1 MTLPHPPRR
10 LPLLGDPVTMNL
22 RAPMQAL
29 VDVAPRIGPLFE
41 TTTLG
46 ARYVIAVGADVVAEL
61 NDEKRFAKHLG
72 PELEGLVPAA
82 GDGLFTAENESTNW
96 QAAHQLLVPAF
107 SQQAMRNYHPVML
120 EVAAELTDKWDRR
133 LGGAVDVPADMT
145 RVALETIGRSA
156 AGYSFG
162 SFEGTGQHP
171 FVRHM
176 IGVLKG
182 SLVEAFLRRSW
193 LPKWMAAAGAWQVR
207 RHGDQMKL
215 IVDEIVEERRRSQGN
230 TDDLLALMLRPG
242 ADGTPILDEANIRY
256 QLITFLVAGHETT
269 SGALSFAL
277 HHLSMRPD
285 VVDAAREEID
295 RVWGDTSSP
304 SFEQVTKLR
313 YVRRVFDE
321 TLRLHPTVPGYFR
334 KARHD
339 TTLSTGHPVQ
349 ADDWF
354 LVLVG
359 GLHRDPLWGP
369 DPDEFDPDRFL
380 PDLVRARPGHL
391 YKPFGTGLR
400 SCIGRQFAI
409 HEAVLILAT
418 LIRRYDLTANPG
430 YRLRTSER
438 LTAIPRRLRLT
449 PTIAS
454 RTLPRSADV
463 DPAKRYV

>member
-1 MTLPHPPRR
+1 
-10 LPLLGDPVTMNL
+10 MNL

-29 VDVAPRIGPLFE
+29 VDIAPRVGPLFE

-46 ARYVIAVGADVVAEL
+46 ARYVHAVGADVVAEL

-72 PELEGLVPAA
+72 PELTGLIPAA
-82 GDGLFTAENESTNW
+82 GDGLFTAENDSPNW
-96 QAAHQLLVPAF
+96 HAAHQLLVPAF
-107 SQQAMRNYHPVML
+107 SQQAMRTYHPVML
-120 EVAAELTDKWDRR
+120 DVATELTTKWDGM
-133 LGGAVDVPADMT
+133 LGQAVDVPADMT
-145 RVALETIGRSA
+145 RVALETISRSA

-162 SFEGTGQHP
+162 SFDGTRQHP

-176 IGVLKG
+176 ISVLKG
-182 SLVEAFLRRSW
+182 GAIESFLRRSW
-193 LPKWMAAAGAWQVR
+193 LPTWMADVGEWRVR
-207 RHGDQMKL
+207 RHGNKMAL
-215 IVDEIVEERRRSQGN
+215 IVDEIVDNRRRSPDD
-230 TDDLLALMLRPG
+230 TEDLLALMLRPG
-242 ADGTPILDEANIRY
+242 PDGNPILDEANIRY

-285 VVDAAREEID
+285 LVARAREEID

-313 YVRRVFDE
+313 YFRRIFDE

-380 PDLVRARPGHL
+380 PELVRERPGHL

-418 LIRRYDLTANPG
+418 LIRRYDLTATPG

-438 LTAIPRRLRLT
+438 LTAIPRGLRLT
-449 PTIAS
+449 PTLAS
-454 RTLPRSADV
+454 SAPPRGSE
-463 DPAKRYV
+463 